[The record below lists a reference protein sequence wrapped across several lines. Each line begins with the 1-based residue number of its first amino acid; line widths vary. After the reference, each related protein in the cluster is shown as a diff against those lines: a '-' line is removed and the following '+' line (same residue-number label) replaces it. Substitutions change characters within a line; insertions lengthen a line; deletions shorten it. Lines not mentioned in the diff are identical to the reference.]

1 MKKLISTVLTII
13 MVYLMIPGVAASE
26 NTLAANQNSDYIF
39 EPEPTLSHEEIVAFL
54 ENSPNTQQSSEYD
67 VILQEKNRAK
77 NILAS
82 NSATPS
88 EQFNAKII
96 LSFDP
101 TKKVYQLQKK
111 TDQEL
116 REMGMNTERIHLIRN
131 FKGTDAEMQAL
142 SAVCS
147 VSGNPKY
154 TKNASGQWAKITF
167 AFSWNKAPFWQKR
180 DALVAQA
187 TTGFLPDKVPDVKC
201 NINYISPNGTP
212 SYEYFDSSDLK
223 QKSFQAGN
231 PAGFAFPVWEER
243 IAGVSRAWCYPQSG
257 MATIVFRSK
266 DTHQVQL
273 SYGYAHARRD
283 ISANIGI
290 QFSGT
295 SPTGS
300 LNFCLSNQYYEMLP
314 APTGGKLCNSHF
326 F

>member
-1 MKKLISTVLTII
+1 
-13 MVYLMIPGVAASE
+13 MVYLMIPGVAASG
-26 NTLAANQNSDYIF
+26 NTLTTNQNSDYIF
-39 EPEPTLSHEEIVAFL
+39 EPEPTLCHEEIVAFL
-54 ENSPNTQQSSEYD
+54 ESSPNTQQSNEYD
-67 VILQEKNRAK
+67 VILQEKERAK
-77 NILAS
+77 KILAS
-82 NSATPS
+82 NIATPI
-88 EQFNAKII
+88 EQVNAKII

-101 TKKVYQLQKK
+101 AKKVYQLQEK

-116 REMGMNTERIHLIRN
+116 QEMGMNAERIHIIRN
-131 FKGTDAEMQAL
+131 FKGTDAEMRAL

-167 AFSWNKAPFWQKR
+167 AFSWSDVPFYRYR

-212 SYEYFDSSDLK
+212 SYEYFDSSDLM
-223 QKSFQAGN
+223 QKSFQIGN
-231 PAGFAFPVWEER
+231 PAGFSFPVWEER
-243 IAGVSRAWCYPQSG
+243 IAGVIRAWCYPQSG

-266 DTHQVQL
+266 DTNQVQL

-300 LNFCLSNQYYEMLP
+300 LNFCLSEKYYDMLP
-314 APTGGKLCNSHF
+314 APAGGKLCNSYF